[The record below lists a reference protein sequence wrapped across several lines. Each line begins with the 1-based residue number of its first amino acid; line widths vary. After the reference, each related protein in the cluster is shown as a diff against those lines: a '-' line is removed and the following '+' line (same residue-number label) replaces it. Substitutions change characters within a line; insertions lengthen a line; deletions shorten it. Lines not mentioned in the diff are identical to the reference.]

1 MKKRLMFYCQ
11 HILGIGHLV
20 RSMEIVRALTTDF
33 DVCFINGG
41 KVVPEF
47 KAPTGVNVI
56 NLPAIETDPNF
67 QTLKAVDASISLEEV
82 ETKRRTILLDVVD
95 LYRPDVLV
103 VELYPFGRRRFS
115 FELEP
120 LLERARALGSKVSC
134 SLRDIVVTK
143 QDRERHEAKVVKLM
157 NRYFDQLLVHG
168 DRRFIPLEDS
178 FSRASDLNC
187 PVHYTGYVAQK
198 PNAVPAFHFTDP
210 FILCSVGGGR
220 FGHDLLECV
229 ARSAPILA
237 ERVPHSIRMFTGPFV
252 PNCVWE
258 RLQDIVAKQPNL
270 EIDRYT
276 PHLLDY
282 MRQADLSISMAG
294 YNTTM
299 NILSTGVRSMMMPF
313 TGNGD
318 LEQRMRLQKLNAM
331 GIVSTINPAI
341 LDPELLSTQVE
352 ACLYADTRPFAFD
365 LDGATNTATYLQQL
379 AESIAPAVSAA

>member
-20 RSMEIVRALTTDF
+20 RSMEIVRALTPNF
-33 DVCFINGG
+33 EVCFINGG

-47 KAPTGVNVI
+47 EAPAGVNVI

-67 QTLKAVDASISLEEV
+67 QSLKAADASTSLEEV
-82 ETKRRTILLDVVD
+82 KAKRRTILLDIVD

-120 LLERARALGSKVSC
+120 LLERAREIGTKVSC

-143 QDRERHEAKVVKLM
+143 QDRDRHEAKVVKLM

-178 FSRASDLNC
+178 FSRTSDLNC

-198 PNAVPAFHFTDP
+198 PNALPALQFTDP
-210 FILCSVGGGR
+210 FVLCSVGGGR
-220 FGHDLLECV
+220 FGHDLLECT
-229 ARSAPILA
+229 AKAAPLLA
-237 ERVPHSIRMFTGPFV
+237 ESVPHAICMFTGPFV
-252 PNCVWE
+252 PEHVWQI
-258 RLQDIVAKQPNL
+258 LQEIAAQQPNL
-270 EIDRYT
+270 TIERYT

-299 NILSTGVRSMMMPF
+299 NILATGVRSMMMPF

-318 LEQRMRLQKLNAM
+318 REQLLRLQKLDGM
-331 GIVSTINPAI
+331 GIVSAIDPAT
-341 LDPELLSTQVE
+341 LSSESIATQVE
-352 ACLYADTRPFAFD
+352 VHLCADTRPFTFD
-365 LDGATNTATYLQQL
+365 LDGAANTATYLHQL
-379 AESIAPAVSAA
+379 AESTVAAVLAA

>member
-20 RSMEIVRALTTDF
+20 RSMEIVRALTADF
-33 DVCFINGG
+33 EVCFVNGG

-47 KAPTGVNVI
+47 KAPAGVNVI
-56 NLPAIETDPNF
+56 NLPAIETDPDF
-67 QTLKAVDASISLEEV
+67 QTLKAVDTSMSLEDV

-95 LYRPDVLV
+95 LYRPNVLV

-120 LLERARALGSKVSC
+120 LLERARALGTKVSC

-143 QDRERHEAKVVKLM
+143 QDRERHETKVVKLM

-187 PVHYTGYVAQK
+187 PIHYTGYVAQQ
-198 PNAVPAFHFTDP
+198 PNAVPTFHFTDP

-220 FGHDLLECV
+220 FGHDLLECI
-229 ARSAPILA
+229 AKAAPLLA

-252 PNCVWE
+252 PDSVWQA
-258 RLQDIVAKQPNL
+258 LQEIGAKQPNL
-270 EIDRYT
+270 AIERYT

-299 NILSTGVRSMMMPF
+299 NILATGVRSMMMPF

-318 LEQRMRLQKLNAM
+318 REQLMRLQKLDAM
-331 GIVSTINPAI
+331 GIVSAITPAT
-341 LDPELLSTQVE
+341 LDPKLLATQVE
-352 ACLYADTRPFAFD
+352 ASLYADPRPFSFD
-365 LDGATNTATYLQQL
+365 LEGSINTASYLHQL
-379 AESIAPAVSAA
+379 AKSTAPAVSAV

>member
-20 RSMEIVRALTTDF
+20 RSMEIVRALTTHF

-47 KAPTGVNVI
+47 KAPAGVNVI
-56 NLPAIETDPNF
+56 NLPAIESDPNF
-67 QTLKAVDASISLEEV
+67 QTLKAVDSSMSLEEV

-120 LLERARALGSKVSC
+120 LLERARAVGAKVSC

-143 QDRERHEAKVVKLM
+143 QDRDRHEAKVVKLM

-198 PNAVPAFHFTDP
+198 PNAVPAFHFSDP

-220 FGHDLLECV
+220 FGHELLDCI
-229 ARSAPILA
+229 AKAAPLVA
-237 ERVPHSIRMFTGPFV
+237 ERVPHAIRMFTGPFV
-252 PNCVWE
+252 PDSVWQH
-258 RLQDIVAKQPNL
+258 LQKLAAKQPNL
-270 EIDRYT
+270 EIERYT

-299 NILSTGVRSMMMPF
+299 NILATGVRSMMMPF

-318 LEQRMRLQKLNAM
+318 REQRMRLQKLDSM
-331 GIVSTINPAI
+331 GIVSAIDPAS
-341 LDPELLSTQVE
+341 LVPKVFTTQVE
-352 ACLYADTRPFAFD
+352 ANLYADPRPFAFD
-365 LDGATNTATYLQQL
+365 LNGAVNTATHLHQL
-379 AESIAPAVSAA
+379 AESSLPAISAA